1 MKRLL
6 MAATASVA
14 LLSAGAASAQQIG
27 VAVFDNG
34 TLIGSSGFQPG
45 GIVNFTVSDANF
57 SFINIVAN
65 GGPIQPNGTFI
76 VNTLNVSATG
86 AGSLTILATQIG
98 NPNVG
103 SSFDSTLT
111 QNFLSG
117 GANITNV
124 NLQNFVDAVDAPWSG
139 LCSVGCTVLSPQDGT
154 SFNIAT
160 LFSLNGLGGT
170 ASSGVVPFTTGPLGL
185 LFSETAFLSATFTG
199 AGTLNTTAQIAAVP
213 EPATWGMM
221 LLGFVGLAWAFR
233 SRRRSAQL
241 PSLA

>member
-1 MKRLL
+1 MKRTLL
-6 MAATASVA
+6 AVA
-14 LLSAGAASAQQIG
+14 LLAGTVVGANAQSIG

-34 TLIGSSGFQPG
+34 TLIGTSGFQPG

-57 SFINIVAN
+57 SLINIVAN
-65 GGPIQPNGTFI
+65 GAPIQPNGNFV
-76 VNTLNVSATG
+76 VNTLNVTATG
-86 AGSLTILATQIG
+86 NGSLTILATQIG

-103 SSFDSTLT
+103 TSFDSTLT

-124 NLQNFVDAVDAPWSG
+124 NQQNFVDAVDAPWSG
-139 LCSVGCTVLSPQDGT
+139 LCSVGCTVLSPADGT

-160 LFSLNGLGGT
+160 LFSLNGAGGT
-170 ASSGVVPFTTGPLGL
+170 NQSGVVPFTTGPLGL
-185 LFSETAFLSATFTG
+185 VFSETAFLSATFTG

-221 LLGFVGLAWAFR
+221 LLGFVGLGFMFHRKRKAA
-233 SRRRSAQL
+233 AL
-241 PSLA
+241 PALA